1 MPKQIKNRKRYDAQ
15 KWEKERKEQEISLS
29 LPSYRFRKLQQ
40 LNCPISSMPPPQYKP
55 PPPPPPHHRPHH
67 NHNHSDS
74 HAMHNC
80 HRDEGAA
87 SQPQDNYCLCVTN
100 TSTAVLFQSAAH
112 CQNCYI
118 QVFNI
123 VRFLDWICVGNVLS
137 WLMSRNFLQMSTA
150 ILIWTTGYWELVIL
164 FNLIFTMTL
173 FGSIWLRLK
182 RRKVVSI

>member
-40 LNCPISSMPPPQYKP
+40 LNCPISPSPQYKP
-55 PPPPPPHHRPHH
+55 PHPPPPHHRPHH

-112 CQNCYI
+112 RQNCYI

-137 WLMSRNFLQMSTA
+137 
-150 ILIWTTGYWELVIL
+150 
-164 FNLIFTMTL
+164 
-173 FGSIWLRLK
+173 
-182 RRKVVSI
+182 

>member
-1 MPKQIKNRKRYDAQ
+1 MFRDMLKQIKNRKRHMP
-15 KWEKERKEQEISLS
+15 RKRKRKDRSRRYRSLS
-29 LPSYRFRKLQQ
+29 LPPVFQMF
-40 LNCPISSMPPPQYKP
+40 PSSNNWTVPFHRCLPPQYEPP

-112 CQNCYI
+112 RQNYHI

-123 VRFLDWICVGNVLS
+123 VRFLDWICVGNIPS
-137 WLMSRNFLQMSTA
+137 
-150 ILIWTTGYWELVIL
+150 
-164 FNLIFTMTL
+164 
-173 FGSIWLRLK
+173 
-182 RRKVVSI
+182 

>member
-1 MPKQIKNRKRYDAQ
+1 MPRKGKRKDRSRRY
-15 KWEKERKEQEISLS
+15 RSLS
-29 LPSYRFRKLQQ
+29 PFLLFSNHSQAPTIGLSHF
-40 LNCPISSMPPPQYKP
+40 IDAFPPLL
-55 PPPPPPHHRPHH
+55 PPPHHRPHH

-137 WLMSRNFLQMSTA
+137 WLMSRNFLQKNTA